1 MEIPFVADARR
12 VFLKAL
18 ARFVMRHGTTKN
30 RQRTAYGHSACFF
43 ISRIVPRYVRIDSL
57 KKENIKKRDET
68 FGSVRH
74 VPRNTAR
81 IIRIRSVLDLFSISR
96 YSTHWPLKSR

>member
-30 RQRTAYGHSACFF
+30 RQRTAYGHSACFSSAALF
-43 ISRIVPRYVRIDSL
+43 LDMFAL
-57 KKENIKKRDET
+57 TLKKKENIKKRDET

-74 VPRNTAR
+74 FLATLPE
-81 IIRIRSVLDLFSISR
+81 
-96 YSTHWPLKSR
+96 